1 MSLKIENWGLI
12 SYAEAWDRQKE
23 YFEKIIDAKLNGRPH
38 TNYLVLCE
46 HPSVYTLGKSGH
58 QNNMLLNESQLAKVG
73 AELFRIDRGGDITY
87 HGPGQVV
94 CYPLIDLEDFHL
106 GLKSY
111 IHLLEQAVI
120 NLCVLYNIEA
130 TRLDGA
136 TGVWLDV
143 GTSQERKICAM
154 GVRCSHF
161 ITMHGLALNVN
172 TDLNYFNYINP
183 CGFQDKGVTSFA
195 KELGYELS
203 EQRIASQLADL
214 LISLLQEME
223 EN

>member
-12 SYAEAWDRQKE
+12 SYAEAWDKQKE
-23 YFEKIIDAKLNGRPH
+23 YFEEIIKAKLNGQSH
-38 TNYLVLCE
+38 ANYLVLCE

-58 QNNMLLNESQLAKVG
+58 QNNMLLNESQLAKIG

-94 CYPLIDLEDFHL
+94 CYPLIDLEYFHL

-120 NLCVLYNIEA
+120 KLCALYNIEA

-136 TGVWLDV
+136 TGVWLDAD
-143 GTSQERKICAM
+143 TNRERKICAM

-183 CGFQDKGVTSFA
+183 CGFQDKGVTSLA

-203 EQRIASQLADL
+203 EQKVANQLADL
-214 LISLLQEME
+214 LISLLQETKE
-223 EN
+223 I